1 MPTPQ
6 SQINAEL
13 FKRINS
19 LEKVSSELSGYFKGM
34 VENTKELISLMRNE
48 QKHHKVVVSILA
60 SLLAFC
66 IAAIIYGAI
75 GKDGLHA
82 VRNTM
87 PHSMLNEA
95 VTSDDG
101 LDMWMWFNL
110 RNNKRKGKV

>member
-1 MPTPQ
+1 MATQ
-6 SQINAEL
+6 GEINTEV
-13 FKRINS
+13 FRRINS

-75 GKDGLHA
+75 GERGLHSVRQTLPTA
-82 VRNTM
+82 VAIPAHNDFDKFCRK
-87 PHSMLNEA
+87 S
-95 VTSDDG
+95 
-101 LDMWMWFNL
+101 L
-110 RNNKRKGKV
+110 RA

>member
-1 MPTPQ
+1 MATQ
-6 SQINAEL
+6 GEINAEV

-48 QKHHKVVVSILA
+48 QKHHKVVVGILS

-66 IAAIIYGAI
+66 IAALVYGAI

-82 VRNTM
+82 VRKTM
-87 PHSMLNEA
+87 PQAMLNEA
-95 VTSDDG
+95 VTNDDG
-101 LDMWMWFNL
+101 LDRWMWFNL
-110 RNNKRKGKV
+110 RNNKRKVKV